1 MELTSNVLIEIAAR
15 IASDWCRDSGCRFTI
30 KDGAGVPWNIAVY
43 AYNKWDCR
51 ATKRGT
57 QGKTHKTFERFTV
70 DKAVRKEAITKVKG
84 GK

>member
-1 MELTSNVLIEIAAR
+1 MVLTSNVLIEIAAR
-15 IASDWCRDSGCRFTI
+15 IASDWCRDSGCRFTV

-43 AYNKWDCR
+43 ACNKWDCW

-57 QGKTHKTFERFTV
+57 QGKTHKTFARFNAAIA
-70 DKAVRKEAITKVKG
+70 KAKG